1 MIIEHVRLGL
11 PKAVGRNIRA
21 PFFDVHF
28 STAAIFFLR
37 KKVSTLQQIQEGQ
50 QISDAA
56 VIKKPFNDSL
66 KLINPY
72 FNPNSLF
79 PIICWLP

>member
-1 MIIEHVRLGL
+1 VIIKHVRFGL
-11 PKAVGRNIRA
+11 PKDVGRNIRA

-28 STAAIFFLR
+28 STATIFFWC
-37 KKVSTLQQIQEGQ
+37 KKVSYLQQSQGGQ

-66 KLINPY
+66 RLINPH
-72 FNPNSLF
+72 FDPKSLF